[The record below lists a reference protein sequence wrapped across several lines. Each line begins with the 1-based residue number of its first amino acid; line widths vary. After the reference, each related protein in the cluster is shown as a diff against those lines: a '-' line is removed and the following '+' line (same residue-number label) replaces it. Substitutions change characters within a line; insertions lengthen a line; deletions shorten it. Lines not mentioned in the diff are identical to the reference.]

1 VALDRVGLAHA
12 VNRLIVEHGFE
23 HEDLAK
29 QANMASSTLWEIRS
43 GISDSEFKPST
54 LARLSLTFKLAEN
67 ALNREYRKPVP
78 HNSVLSD
85 PSILV
90 REVAA
95 AIAPEL
101 AGIRERLDQIEMR
114 LDSIHGPG
122 NYLAAEVDEE
132 IRPHE
137 GPGGQPTG

>member
-1 VALDRVGLAHA
+1 VVLDRTGLAHT
-12 VNRLIVEHGFE
+12 VNRLIVEQGFE

-29 QANMASSTLWEIRS
+29 KAKMASSTLWEIRS
-43 GISDSEFKPST
+43 GISEIEFKPST
-54 LARLSLTFKLAEN
+54 LARLSLTFKLPEN
-67 ALNREYRKPVP
+67 TLNKEYRKPVP

-101 AGIRERLDQIEMR
+101 AGIRERLDRIEMR
-114 LDSIHGPG
+114 LDIIHGSG
-122 NYLAAEVDEE
+122 AHLTAEVSDAAH
-132 IRPHE
+132 PHE
-137 GPGGQPTG
+137 DPGE

>member
-1 VALDRVGLAHA
+1 MVLDRAGLAHA

-29 QANMASSTLWEIRS
+29 QAKMAPSTLWEIRS
-43 GISDSEFKPST
+43 GTSDNEFKPST
-54 LARLSLTFKLAEN
+54 LARLSLSFKLAEN
-67 ALNREYRKPVP
+67 TLNREYRKPVP

-101 AGIRERLDQIEMR
+101 AGIRERLDRIETR
-114 LDSIHGPG
+114 LSLDPMHSPGDYVTSEIDDSIHPREDP
-122 NYLAAEVDEE
+122 A
-132 IRPHE
+132 
-137 GPGGQPTG
+137 Q